1 MKNPTY
7 LTYLAE
13 QRALE
18 LFKLQ
23 ELEEQQLENN
33 EKWLRAEL
41 ISQKN
46 FRELKR
52 KLDEIEAGK
61 ELERLKIKQ
70 EYDKEQQRLQ
80 NIKDE
85 KIRLAEEAKRKH
97 EELLYKIQVYINHDG
112 ELPDEMKIPA
122 ETNPGKPIC
131 PFFIKTGS
139 CRFGDRCSRNH
150 SRPGISRLL
159 LVPNFFSHIQLDH
172 TKPNE
177 YGADASLEYE
187 DSDMNKD
194 FTEFFNDVVPEFE
207 SYGKLEQFQVSRN
220 YEPHLRGNVYVEFN
234 DQRNAVKAYQ
244 QMQGRFYGGRQIN
257 VEFCS
262 IISWATAICGTW
274 Y

>member
-7 LTYLAE
+7 LTHLAE

-23 ELEEQQLENN
+23 EEEEQQLEGN
-33 EKWLRAEL
+33 EKWLRREL
-41 ISQKN
+41 IAQKN
-46 FRELKR
+46 FRDLKK

-70 EYDKEQQRLQ
+70 EFDKEQKRLQ
-80 NIKDE
+80 KLKEE

-97 EELLYKIQVYINHDG
+97 EELLYKIQVYINQNG

-131 PFFIKTGS
+131 QFFIKTGS

-159 LVPNFFSHIQLDH
+159 LVPNFFTHIQLDH
-172 TKPNE
+172 SKPSE
-177 YGADASLEYE
+177 HGADASLEYE
-187 DSDMNKD
+187 DSDMNRD
-194 FTEFFNDVVPEFE
+194 FTEFFNDVLPEFE
-207 SYGKLEQFQVSRN
+207 SFGKLEQFKVSRN

-234 DQRNAVKAYQ
+234 DQRNALRAYQ
-244 QMQGRFYGGRQIN
+244 LMQGRFYAGRQIN
-257 VEFCS
+257 LEFSS
-262 IISWATAICGTW
+262 IISWSTAICGT
-274 Y
+274 